1 MINLITRRNKIEIK
15 EATKKPTNEMIPMV
29 RTISANMFNS
39 MKTLGLSLGDRQ
51 YPSTFTVLS
60 NKNIL

>member
-39 MKTLGLSLGDRQ
+39 IKTLGLSFGD
-51 YPSTFTVLS
+51 
-60 NKNIL
+60 